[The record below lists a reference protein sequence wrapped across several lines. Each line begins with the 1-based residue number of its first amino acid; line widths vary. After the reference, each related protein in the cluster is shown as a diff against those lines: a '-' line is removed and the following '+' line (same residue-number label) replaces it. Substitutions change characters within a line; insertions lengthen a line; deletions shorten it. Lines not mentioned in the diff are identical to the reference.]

1 MIIIIL
7 LFNKYLTNEDGFKS
21 FSAFDHDIILT

>member
-7 LFNKYLTNEDGFKS
+7 LFNKYLTDEDGYKS
-21 FSAFDHDIILT
+21 SSAFDHDII